1 MQYQRAVPYEANPI
15 APVRIWRLLPTTTKR
30 GTSFQAR
37 WKVGREVFSRTFDS
51 PAVAERF
58 T

>member
-1 MQYQRAVPYEANPI
+1 MQYQHADPYEANPI
-15 APVRIWRLLPTTTKR
+15 APVRIWRLRSTTTAR
-30 GTSFQAR
+30 GISFQAR

-51 PAVAERF
+51 PALAEGF